1 MLALGIQP
9 VGYKGTHRLEET
21 EAQVRFADINT
32 DTTICKYRQ
41 GGEKKITLLECSWL
55 AKLNTETH
63 RSTHMCTHAFT
74 PTCRGRVFNYSILV
88 MTILLLRNRLA
99 HYHYH
104 IHMVTAVLSL
114 QITVLVLIILPV
126 FIYLLKYH
134 CESVT
139 GLHNDSTHTSC
150 RTLL

>member
-1 MLALGIQP
+1 MLALGIQT
-9 VGYKGTHRLEET
+9 VGYKDTHRLEET

-41 GGEKKITLLECSWL
+41 GGEKKNTLLE
-55 AKLNTETH
+55 LNTETH
-63 RSTHMCTHAFT
+63 RSTHMCRHAFT

-88 MTILLLRNRLA
+88 MTILLLSNRLA

-114 QITVLVLIILPV
+114 
-126 FIYLLKYH
+126 
-134 CESVT
+134 
-139 GLHNDSTHTSC
+139 
-150 RTLL
+150 